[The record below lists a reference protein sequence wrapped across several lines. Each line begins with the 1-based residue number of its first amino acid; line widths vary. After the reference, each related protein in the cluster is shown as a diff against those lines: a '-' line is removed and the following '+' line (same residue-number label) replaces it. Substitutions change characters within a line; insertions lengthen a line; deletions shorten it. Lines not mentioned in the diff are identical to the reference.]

1 MMLKMK
7 NWYLGLAIAFA
18 IVIGGG
24 NTTSAR
30 SSIDEAQRVRQV
42 FQGYKQ
48 AVLSDNGEAAAS
60 FLSQETI
67 DYYGEMQQL
76 AVCASPQEVRNQS
89 MVNRMQVLLLRWRV
103 PPELLPQMSE
113 LELVVYAVNQGWI
126 GKSGVVTMD
135 IGDVAVS
142 DSVALAQA
150 LKNDQPSSIKFRF
163 LKQSGAW
170 KFDLMPLLQMFNVA
184 FKELATQSGIEE
196 NDFIFM
202 MLESVAGK
210 QPTEQIWQP
219 VSPEA
224 KLCR

>member
-1 MMLKMK
+1 MK
-7 NWYLGLAIAFA
+7 NWHLCLAIAFA

-24 NTTSAR
+24 KTTSAL
-30 SSIDEAQRVRQV
+30 SSIDEAQMVRQV
-42 FQGYKQ
+42 FEGYKQ

-67 DYYGEMQQL
+67 DYYGDMQKF
-76 AVCASPQEVRNQS
+76 AVCASPQEVRTQS
-89 MVNRMQVLLLRWRV
+89 MANRMQVLLLRWRV

-113 LELVVYAVNQGWI
+113 LELVAYAVNQGWI
-126 GKSGVVTMD
+126 GKSSVGTMNISDVT
-135 IGDVAVS
+135 VS
-142 DSVALAQA
+142 DSVAVAQVI
-150 LKNDQPSSIKFRF
+150 KNDQPSRIKFRF

-170 KFDLMPLLQMFNVA
+170 KFDLMPLLQVFNVA

-196 NDFIFM
+196 NKFIFM
-202 MLESVAGK
+202 MLESLGGK

-224 KLCR
+224 ELCR

>member
-1 MMLKMK
+1 MK
-7 NWYLGLAIAFA
+7 NWHLCLAIAFA

-24 NTTSAR
+24 KTTSAR
-30 SSIDEAQRVRQV
+30 SSIDEAQMVRQV
-42 FQGYKQ
+42 FEGYKQ

-67 DYYGEMQQL
+67 DYYGDMQQL
-76 AVCASPQEVRNQS
+76 AVCASSQEVRNQS

-113 LELVVYAVNQGWI
+113 LELVAYAVNQGWI
-126 GKSGVVTMD
+126 GKSSVVTMN
-135 IGDVAVS
+135 ISDVTVS
-142 DSVALAQA
+142 DSVAVAQV
-150 LKNDQPSSIKFRF
+150 LKNDQPSRIKFRF

-170 KFDLMPLLQMFNVA
+170 KFDLMPLLQVFNVA

-196 NDFIFM
+196 NEFIFGL
-202 MLESVAGK
+202 LESLEGR

-219 VSPEA
+219 VFPSATMCE
-224 KLCR
+224 

>member
-1 MMLKMK
+1 MK
-7 NWYLGLAIAFA
+7 NWHLCIAIAFA

-24 NTTSAR
+24 KTTSAR
-30 SSIDEAQRVRQV
+30 SSIDEAQMVRQV
-42 FQGYKQ
+42 FEGYKQ

-67 DYYGEMQQL
+67 DYYGDMQQL
-76 AVCASPQEVRNQS
+76 AVCASPQEVRTQS
-89 MVNRMQVLLLRWRV
+89 MANRMQVLLLRWRV

-113 LELVVYAVNQGWI
+113 RELVAYAVNEGWI
-126 GKSGVVTMD
+126 GKSSVVTMN
-135 IGDVAVS
+135 ISDVTVS
-142 DSVALAQA
+142 DSVAVAQV
-150 LKNDQPSSIKFRF
+150 LKNDQPSRIKFRF

-170 KFDLMPLLQMFNVA
+170 KFDLMPLLQVFNVA

-196 NDFIFM
+196 NKFIFM
-202 MLESVAGK
+202 MLESLGGK

-224 KLCR
+224 ELCR